1 MFGKLPDGEKDLENV
16 KIVVPLKHL
25 SRFIFS
31 LDILLINAEIELVL
45 KWSRN
50 CVLTE
55 KATREEK
62 VAVPAQGGNPTLPAV
77 DEINTPTNLKFNVA
91 DCKMYVPVVTLQTEY
106 ENKLYEE
113 LKTGITIDFTWN
125 KYRPQVIN
133 QPATNNLNYLIDP
146 TFNNVN
152 RLFVLAFENEEDRST
167 FEKYYMPTIKIKDYD
182 VLTDQ
187 QPFYEIPITNKEET
201 YKAITELIRDDD
213 FTTGNQFNYEYF
225 STHYKFIAIDL
236 IKQKADFENQQ
247 INFIGKLEQNA
258 AMFFI
263 VEQKQQ
269 TGVEFSEN
277 SLSIV

>member
-1 MFGKLPDGEKDLENV
+1 MFGKIPDGEKDLENV
-16 KIVVPLKHL
+16 KIVVPLKYL

-45 KWSRN
+45 KWNRN

-152 RLFVLAFENEEDRST
+152 RLFVLAFENEKDRST

-187 QPFYEIPITNKEET
+187 QPFYEIPITNKVET

-247 INFIGKLEQNA
+247 INFIG
-258 AMFFI
+258 
-263 VEQKQQ
+263 
-269 TGVEFSEN
+269 
-277 SLSIV
+277 